1 MASLTYELT
10 LAGLTVG
17 SAAALTGIGL
27 IVTYRATG
35 VLNLAHGAVAMLC
48 AYVMR
53 ELVVGRSVPVPAAA
67 AVTVLLAAP
76 LLGLLLHLVFFR
88 PADLA
93 ADLMRSI
100 GVFVLL
106 IGVGV
111 AVWGTGARTDAP
123 VLFRSEPWPQLA
135 TVALLGL
142 LVAWVTRRTPFGRD
156 LRAVVDNRALATLG
170 GIHTTRMAAAGW
182 AFGSATAGL
191 TGILLAPY
199 VRLDPYGLP
208 LLVLEVLAVAV
219 AARMKS
225 IPVAVLV
232 ALTVAVAQSQ
242 LTRFHPPGWP
252 GPLLQALSANLFAAA
267 LLLTALLTPPDRHP
281 VRPGLRTAP
290 ATPGPAPAAAE
301 PPPGPTTPPPGA
313 GEADAEPSPAAAERR
328 PGPAT
333 PGQGTGPAAAEPHP
347 SPTTSPPVAGPD
359 AAEPPPTPTTPRL
372 RAGEADAEAGPGPA
386 GPRLGAGPAAGRR
399 RAGPGR
405 RRAGWVAALR
415 PAAWGAAL
423 RAAVCAAGR
432 RPVARAVAVLAGGVL
447 LMPLRF
453 PGGGGALQVPALA
466 VVLLSLVV
474 VTGRG
479 GQLSLGQAAYAGLGA
494 LFTARLAGAGVPG
507 LLALGLA
514 VVLVAPLGLLTGAP
528 AIRRRGPA
536 LALVTLAVGVMVSRF
551 VLTQPYAT
559 VGVRLARP
567 PRFTDDR
574 AYYALE
580 LVLLAASLAAVAALR
595 RGRSGRAFAALRD
608 HEDAAAAAGVP
619 VPRLKL
625 LAFVAGAALAALGG
639 GLLGMAVQAFDP
651 EAFDPVRGLLWFAA
665 VAAVGADSLLG
676 ALVAAA
682 LLVALDATTPGT
694 SALPAL
700 LIGLLAAL
708 STRLRPPPPE
718 RPPPPP
724 PSPD

>member
-1 MASLTYELT
+1 
-10 LAGLTVG
+10 
-17 SAAALTGIGL
+17 
-27 IVTYRATG
+27 
-35 VLNLAHGAVAMLC
+35 
-48 AYVMR
+48 
-53 ELVVGRSVPVPAAA
+53 
-67 AVTVLLAAP
+67 
-76 LLGLLLHLVFFR
+76 
-88 PADLA
+88 
-93 ADLMRSI
+93 
-100 GVFVLL
+100 
-106 IGVGV
+106 
-111 AVWGTGARTDAP
+111 
-123 VLFRSEPWPQLA
+123 
-135 TVALLGL
+135 
-142 LVAWVTRRTPFGRD
+142 
-156 LRAVVDNRALATLG
+156 
-170 GIHTTRMAAAGW
+170 
-182 AFGSATAGL
+182 
-191 TGILLAPY
+191 
-199 VRLDPYGLP
+199 
-208 LLVLEVLAVAV
+208 
-219 AARMKS
+219 
-225 IPVAVLV
+225 
-232 ALTVAVAQSQ
+232 
-242 LTRFHPPGWP
+242 
-252 GPLLQALSANLFAAA
+252 
-267 LLLTALLTPPDRHP
+267 
-281 VRPGLRTAP
+281 
-290 ATPGPAPAAAE
+290 
-301 PPPGPTTPPPGA
+301 
-313 GEADAEPSPAAAERR
+313 
-328 PGPAT
+328 
-333 PGQGTGPAAAEPHP
+333 
-347 SPTTSPPVAGPD
+347 
-359 AAEPPPTPTTPRL
+359 
-372 RAGEADAEAGPGPA
+372 
-386 GPRLGAGPAAGRR
+386 
-399 RAGPGR
+399 
-405 RRAGWVAALR
+405 
-415 PAAWGAAL
+415 
-423 RAAVCAAGR
+423 
-432 RPVARAVAVLAGGVL
+432 
-447 LMPLRF
+447 MPLRF